1 MTIEYMKKSSCSY
14 FFFAVFIFFNLPT
27 SFANEHLDSSLIVFT
42 GDENMGYISNKAY
55 FLEDKNSEYDISEIL
70 EKEFDQIHTQVL
82 NFNVTPSSYWIKL
95 NIYNISSTEDLIILV
110 DNPLLTNTILY
121 RPDSGKFIED
131 KISRNAPFHEQERY
145 NPSPEFQVHQKIG
158 DTVTYYLKVNSLTQ
172 LLIPIKVGKI
182 ETIAIDNVN
191 KNLWHGIYFGIM
203 MVMFFY
209 NLFLYFSIKDKSYL
223 YYIAYILSVIYVQL
237 NTTGLGFKYIWSSF
251 PYFEIYSTYISSA
264 LTAFA
269 SIAFIRKF
277 LNTKQFAPRAHKFFW
292 VFIIAYSFTILNV
305 FIGNK
310 YLSYNLLN
318 INAFTLS
325 LFMIGVAT
333 YIGRKYRYRPATFFL
348 ISWSIF
354 LLGIIFFVLK
364 DVGIVPYNL
373 YSVSA
378 VQIGSAI
385 EVVLLSLALA
395 DKINILRRD
404 KEESQRQTLAAIQE
418 NARIVR
424 EQNILLETKVTERT
438 SELSKA
444 NLELSN
450 ALKELKEAEAQ
461 LVESEKMAS
470 LGQLTAGIAHE
481 INNPINFVTSN
492 VNPLKRNVGILT
504 QLINQIEAICLMDIP
519 VDEKKQKIEQL
530 KQEEDYDY
538 LCTEIEYLLNG
549 IGEGATRTAEIVK
562 GLRVFSRLDEDDL
575 KLANIHDGLDS
586 TLVILNHQLGNY
598 IKINKKY
605 SELPLVECYPGKL
618 NQVFLNIMTNAI
630 HAINLRWNKQIGGEL
645 TVATRSDDNNAYIS
659 IQDNG
664 IGMDEATQKKIF
676 EPFFTTKEVGEGTG
690 LGMSIAY
697 NTIKKHNGYI
707 ELASTPGVGTTFTL
721 VIPLVHVIS
730 KEVNA
735 ETTA

>member
-1 MTIEYMKKSSCSY
+1 
-14 FFFAVFIFFNLPT
+14 
-27 SFANEHLDSSLIVFT
+27 
-42 GDENMGYISNKAY
+42 
-55 FLEDKNSEYDISEIL
+55 
-70 EKEFDQIHTQVL
+70 
-82 NFNVTPSSYWIKL
+82 
-95 NIYNISSTEDLIILV
+95 
-110 DNPLLTNTILY
+110 
-121 RPDSGKFIED
+121 
-131 KISRNAPFHEQERY
+131 
-145 NPSPEFQVHQKIG
+145 
-158 DTVTYYLKVNSLTQ
+158 
-172 LLIPIKVGKI
+172 
-182 ETIAIDNVN
+182 
-191 KNLWHGIYFGIM
+191 
-203 MVMFFY
+203 
-209 NLFLYFSIKDKSYL
+209 
-223 YYIAYILSVIYVQL
+223 
-237 NTTGLGFKYIWSSF
+237 
-251 PYFEIYSTYISSA
+251 
-264 LTAFA
+264 
-269 SIAFIRKF
+269 
-277 LNTKQFAPRAHKFFW
+277 
-292 VFIIAYSFTILNV
+292 
-305 FIGNK
+305 
-310 YLSYNLLN
+310 
-318 INAFTLS
+318 
-325 LFMIGVAT
+325 
-333 YIGRKYRYRPATFFL
+333 
-348 ISWSIF
+348 WSIF

-378 VQIGSAI
+378 VQIGSVI
-385 EVVLLSLALA
+385 EVVLLSFALA
-395 DKINILRRD
+395 DKINILEAQNRASR
-404 KEESQRQTLAAIQE
+404 EQALLATQE
-418 NARIVR
+418 TARIIR
-424 EQNILLETKVTERT
+424 EQNILLEQKVQERT
-438 SELSKA
+438 HELQLPNA
-444 NLELSN
+444 ELEK
-450 ALKELKEAEAQ
+450 ALKELNEAESQ

-492 VNPLKRNVGILT
+492 VHPLKRNVGILT

-562 GLRVFSRLDEDDL
+562 GLRIFSRLDEDDL
-575 KLANIHDGLDS
+575 KQANIHDGLDS
-586 TLVILNHQLGNY
+586 TLAILNHQLGNY

-707 ELASTPGVGTTFTL
+707 ELESTPGVGTTFTL